1 MQKLYADSDGYF
13 YKLKLSSKLKVQKS
27 KLFPEY
33 QVNET
38 NPNSLMF
45 SEARDFLAVL
55 KTHWW
60 TNT

>member
-27 KLFPEY
+27 KRSPEY

-45 SEARDFLAVL
+45 SEAR
-55 KTHWW
+55 K
-60 TNT
+60 